1 MTATITLDQ
10 IVNAVVTQF
19 PDADPH
25 AQGAGIAAAIQAIND
40 ASKKPATIAKPKAAP
55 RKTANKAKGTT
66 DFWAG
71 APSDGQIAR
80 FNRLETALNA
90 HDGENHALSV
100 KSDFANAKDCSL
112 QYGELAKVGKSLG
125 LNWAA

>member
-10 IVNAVVTQF
+10 IVNAVTSQF
-19 PDADPH
+19 PDASPQ

-40 ASKKPATIAKPKAAP
+40 ASKKPVKKAATIAP
-55 RKTANKAKGTT
+55 RKSANKAKGTT

-71 APSDGQIAR
+71 PASDGQIAR
-80 FNRLETALNA
+80 YNRLETALNA
-90 HDGENHALSV
+90 HYGDNCALSV
-100 KSDFANAKDCSL
+100 KADFANAKDCSV
-112 QYGELAKVGKSLG
+112 QYAELAKVGKSLG